1 MKWYFSRKN
10 LFKVANETLLFAIR
24 CDIRCVCCSLQ
35 SPSSPTNITFTSH
48 KRYKWIWSESQ
59 QTTAW
64 SSLHQSYQSFID
76 NFWFPSNDFIRKA
89 RALSLYINTN
99 ATTYYHLPPPPPPP
113 PSPPDSSPPVSS
125 CFVILT
131 KTLSKCDVTLA
142 TTASKVS
149 LTLLRRILPHLARSI
164 FSRVVGLVFYN
175 SIHWSTV
182 QRWWVTGFGCLSVD
196 ASQLRF
202 YNIYGSISSTQKPQ
216 YFNHFFRHKESSP
229 VTSTIIV

>member
-99 ATTYYHLPPPPPPP
+99 ATTYYHLLLLLLLIPPHLY
-113 PSPPDSSPPVSS
+113 PPVSS
-125 CFVILT
+125 YWQKRSPNATSPWPPLPPKYRWHFYDAYCPTWLGPY
-131 KTLSKCDVTLA
+131 LA
-142 TTASKVS
+142 E
-149 LTLLRRILPHLARSI
+149 L
-164 FSRVVGLVFYN
+164 
-175 SIHWSTV
+175 
-182 QRWWVTGFGCLSVD
+182 
-196 ASQLRF
+196 
-202 YNIYGSISSTQKPQ
+202 
-216 YFNHFFRHKESSP
+216 
-229 VTSTIIV
+229 